1 MSPPASV
8 TLSVLDRLR
17 GGEGPRVARIRDGIR
32 QDLQDLLNT
41 PNRVIGWSQA
51 LDQLDTSILNYGI
64 MDLCTANLSTE
75 QQRAAVVEEIGRMIR
90 LYEPR
95 LSDMRIHALANADPS
110 DRSLR
115 LRIEARIYVE
125 NEVEP
130 IIFNTVVD
138 PVLNAISL
146 SSATS

>member
-1 MSPPASV
+1 M
-8 TLSVLDRLR
+8 
-17 GGEGPRVARIRDGIR
+17 
-32 QDLQDLLNT
+32 
-41 PNRVIGWSQA
+41 IGWSQA